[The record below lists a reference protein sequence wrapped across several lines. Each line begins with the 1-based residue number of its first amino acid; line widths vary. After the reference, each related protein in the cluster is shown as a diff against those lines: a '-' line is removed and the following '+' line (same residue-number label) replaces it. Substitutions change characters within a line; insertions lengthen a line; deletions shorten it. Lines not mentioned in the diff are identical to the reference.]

1 MSCQL
6 TDKNNFAENKAD
18 RTEAIMAEE
27 KEPEV
32 MKPEDGENIFLWK
45 NISVSSA
52 EINWNNL
59 RKSGKRIRRF
69 YVELSDVKDKGK

>member
-1 MSCQL
+1 M
-6 TDKNNFAENKAD
+6 DKE
-18 RTEAIMAEE
+18 
-27 KEPEV
+27 EPEI
-32 MKPEDGENIFLWK
+32 MKPEDGENVFLWK

-69 YVELSDVKDKGK
+69 YVELSDVKDKEK